1 MSIDIKRPLN
11 SSPDMVKYAD
21 VIDVIAANPKCFSS
35 EDKEERIMG
44 DMLDIAR
51 KDFGSI
57 EHRKEI
63 AGFYELYEQEVLD
76 LPKRE
81 FKTLV
86 IGIIKGRLQGKF
98 EASETIAFWT
108 HREEDFKKIL
118 EEEINE
124 LKANEERN
132 DDSTAEGGSDTEEK
146 DTDSEQLQS

>member
-1 MSIDIKRPLN
+1 MN
-11 SSPDMVKYAD
+11 D
-21 VIDVIAANPKCFSS
+21 VT
-35 EDKEERIMG
+35 
-44 DMLDIAR
+44 DIAR

-57 EHRKEI
+57 DHRREL
-63 AGFYELYEQEVLD
+63 AGFYGLVEQEVLD

-98 EASETIAFWT
+98 EASEDIKSKFFCVPIDFWK

-118 EEEINE
+118 REEIDE

-132 DDSTAEGGSDTEEK
+132 GNSASGDTGSEK
-146 DTDSEQLQS
+146 ASESPKE